1 MKRAFPIVSAVLVV
15 AFLTAVALPWAA
27 RASETV
33 TSTAAL
39 DLTPRERIIILNDED
54 FTAENGVVSGDGSS
68 GDPYIIEGWEI
79 VFNNSGTCITV
90 IETSK
95 HFIIRDVH
103 LVGAMTGVR
112 LSNLDHARVTAAVI
126 EDCAVGVSA
135 SYTDLSSVDNNLVSN
150 CSIGISLRYCD
161 EFSVDDNTY
170 IGNTEDLR
178 VVALPWI
185 TTRQANLV
193 FAAIAISLGAFVVT
207 LLYMRYKSGRPPEE
221 RP

>member
-1 MKRAFPIVSAVLVV
+1 MKTVTRTIVSSILAIAFFAAAGEVLASDADVS
-15 AFLTAVALPWAA
+15 ATALELV
-27 RASETV
+27 
-33 TSTAAL
+33 
-39 DLTPRERIIILNDED
+39 PRERIIIMADED
-54 FTAENGVVSGDGSS
+54 FTAENGVVSGSGSS

-90 IETSK
+90 LDTSK
-95 HFIIRDVH
+95 HFIVREVR

-112 LSNLDHARVTAAVI
+112 LSNLDHARVTDAVI
-126 EDCAVGVSA
+126 ENCAVGVSA
-135 SYTDLSSVDNNLVSN
+135 SYADLSSVDNSLIAN
-150 CSIGISLRYCD
+150 CSVGISLRYCD

-185 TTRQANLV
+185 TTRQANLL
-193 FAAIAISLGAFVVT
+193 FAAVALGLAAFVGI
-207 LLYMRYKSGRPPEE
+207 LLYMRYKSSRPPEE